1 MGTTTCKYIMNPEFI
16 INIFILEVH
25 IIFQVYVIII
35 NVFNCMLDTNI
46 YEYADVL
53 ECEYADI
60 HKYEYANVYKYE
72 LVETQ
77 KIEKQKRKKKTFSS
91 TCGACVAGTLVPGRL
106 TGTKWRPT

>member
-1 MGTTTCKYIMNPEFI
+1 MCMTTCKYIMNPEFI

-25 IIFQVYVIII
+25 IIFKVYVIIL

-60 HKYEYANVYKYE
+60 HEYEYANIYEYE

-77 KIEKQKRKKKTFSS
+77 KWKNRKEKKDI
-91 TCGACVAGTLVPGRL
+91 
-106 TGTKWRPT
+106 

>member
-1 MGTTTCKYIMNPEFI
+1 MNPEFI

-35 NVFNCMLDTNI
+35 NVFNCILDTNI
-46 YEYADVL
+46 YEYVDVL

-60 HKYEYANVYKYE
+60 HEYEYANVYEYE

-77 KIEKQKRKKKTFSS
+77 K
-91 TCGACVAGTLVPGRL
+91 
-106 TGTKWRPT
+106 

>member
-1 MGTTTCKYIMNPEFI
+1 MCTTTCKYIMNPEFI

-53 ECEYADI
+53 ECEYADV
-60 HKYEYANVYKYE
+60 HEYEYANVYEYK

-77 KIEKQKRKKKTFSS
+77 KWKNRKEKKDI
-91 TCGACVAGTLVPGRL
+91 
-106 TGTKWRPT
+106 

>member
-1 MGTTTCKYIMNPEFI
+1 MCTTTCKYIMNPEFI

-35 NVFNCMLDTNI
+35 KVFNCMLDTNI

-53 ECEYADI
+53 ECEYANV
-60 HKYEYANVYKYE
+60 YEYK

-77 KIEKQKRKKKTFSS
+77 KMEKQKRKKKRH
-91 TCGACVAGTLVPGRL
+91 LVPVGITDRY
-106 TGTKWRPT
+106 

>member
-1 MGTTTCKYIMNPEFI
+1 MCTTTCKYIMNAEFI

-35 NVFNCMLDTNI
+35 NVLNCMLDTNI
-46 YEYADVL
+46 YEYTDVL

-77 KIEKQKRKKKTFSS
+77 TMDKQKIKKKDI
-91 TCGACVAGTLVPGRL
+91 
-106 TGTKWRPT
+106 

>member
-1 MGTTTCKYIMNPEFI
+1 MNPEFI
-16 INIFILEVH
+16 INIFILEVY

-53 ECEYADI
+53 ECEYVDV
-60 HKYEYANVYKYE
+60 HEYKYANVYEYK

-77 KIEKQKRKKKTFSS
+77 KWKRRKEKKTFS
-91 TCGACVAGTLVPGRL
+91 TGR
-106 TGTKWRPT
+106 